1 MYFDEQ
7 KRFDTSSLRHCL
19 AQVCPPIIFQNT
31 EFTPM
36 MTVRAPEAR
45 AHSHTPALPILSAC
59 WLNGPRDPIKATQRR
74 QPQVTQE
81 TSWRSNRGCRAA
93 SATPVPTRRRER
105 TTSPRRD
112 EAYLFNL
119 HQVMYIFSLWC
130 DFFCTKPYK
139 MLLIFGWFVLS
150 LISTLPR
157 HAAQG

>member
-1 MYFDEQ
+1 
-7 KRFDTSSLRHCL
+7 
-19 AQVCPPIIFQNT
+19 
-31 EFTPM
+31 M

-45 AHSHTPALPILSAC
+45 AHSHTPALPMLSAC

-81 TSWRSNRGCRAA
+81 SSWRSNRGCRAA

-105 TTSPRRD
+105 TTSPGRD

-130 DFFCTKPYK
+130 VFFVQNHTKCCLFLGDLFY
-139 MLLIFGWFVLS
+139 LLSAHYQGMQPRASFLCVRTALS
-150 LISTLPR
+150 
-157 HAAQG
+157 